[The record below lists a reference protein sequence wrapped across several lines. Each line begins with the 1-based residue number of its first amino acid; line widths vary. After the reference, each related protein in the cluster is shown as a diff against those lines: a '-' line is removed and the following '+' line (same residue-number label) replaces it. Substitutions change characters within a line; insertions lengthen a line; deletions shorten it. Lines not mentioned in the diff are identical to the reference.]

1 MTLTVEQ
8 IASIISGQV
17 EGRND
22 IVISNLAKIESAGE
36 GELAFLANPKYTHY
50 LYSTKA
56 SAIIVSNKLELQ
68 EPVSSTLIRVADPYA
83 SFAKMLSV
91 FQNKV
96 EKTGISSMA
105 FTGSDVKLGE
115 DVYLGPF
122 ACIGDNVTIGNRVKI
137 YPNAY
142 VGDNCVIGDDT
153 IIYAGVNV
161 YNDVKIGARCIL
173 HSGCVIGADGFGFA
187 RQQDGHYEKVPQT
200 GTVVLCD
207 DVEIGANTTID
218 RATMGATVINKGVKL
233 DNQVVIAHNVEVGAD
248 TVMAAQCGVSGSTKV
263 GNGCTFGGQVGIA
276 GHIQIADNV
285 TVGAQS
291 GVAQSIK
298 EEGQAFFG
306 TPVMPLRECQR
317 TYIHIRHLDDLVK
330 QLNDVEKRLKNLEQ
344 SEK

>member
-1 MTLTVEQ
+1 MAFSIGE
-8 IASIISGQV
+8 IASIVSGQI

-22 IVISNLAKIESAGE
+22 IIIKGVAKIELATE
-36 GELAFLANPKYTHY
+36 GEMAFLANPKYTQY

-56 SAIIVSNKLELQ
+56 SAVIVSNGLELQ
-68 EPVSSTLIRVADPYA
+68 EPVSPTLIRVPDPYA
-83 SFAKMLSV
+83 SFAKILSL
-91 FQNKV
+91 FQNTI
-96 EKTGISSMA
+96 EKKGISSMA
-105 FTGSDVKLGE
+105 FTGSGVKIGE
-115 DVYLGPF
+115 DVYMGPF
-122 ACIGDNVTIGNRVKI
+122 ACIGENVIVGNRVKI
-137 YPNAY
+137 YPNVY

-153 IIYAGVNV
+153 IIYAGANV
-161 YNDVKIGARCIL
+161 YNDVRIGERCIL

-200 GTVVLCD
+200 GIVIICD
-207 DVEIGANTTID
+207 DVEIGANTTVD

-263 GNGCTFGGQVGIA
+263 GTGCTFGGQVGVA

-285 TVGAQS
+285 TIGAQS

-298 EEGQAFFG
+298 DEGQFFFG

-317 TYIHIRHLDDLVK
+317 SYIHIRHLDDIVK
-330 QLNDVEKRLKNLEQ
+330 QLNDVEKRLNSIENA
-344 SEK
+344 EK